1 MKEVTVQFVSGR
13 KIIAK
18 NIIDY
23 VESEKFDVII
33 TDEEEHI
40 TLFKNQIEYMIV
52 RDLEESL
59 NPGIFASADT
69 GIMDKV

>member
-23 VESEKFDVII
+23 VESEEFDVII

-40 TLFKNQIEYMIV
+40 TLFKSQIEYMIV
-52 RDLEESL
+52 KDIETEE
-59 NPGIFASADT
+59 NP
-69 GIMDKV
+69 